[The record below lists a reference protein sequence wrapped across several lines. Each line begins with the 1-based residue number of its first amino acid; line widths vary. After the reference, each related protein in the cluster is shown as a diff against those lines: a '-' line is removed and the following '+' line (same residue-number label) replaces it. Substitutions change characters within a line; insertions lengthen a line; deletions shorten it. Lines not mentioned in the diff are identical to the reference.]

1 MPQRHSTV
9 TSRHQLWQ
17 DAAAFVAEH
26 HSRPLDLDEVAR
38 ALFTSRR
45 QLQRVFEECGKT
57 SFRSYLHAVRMDEA
71 ARLLA
76 TSPLTV
82 RAIAERVG
90 YGQPAQF
97 AKAFR
102 RHHGMS
108 PSEHRARRQVRSHTD
123 ERTHM
128 LAVAA

>member
-1 MPQRHSTV
+1 MPQRQSTV
-9 TSRHQLWQ
+9 SSRQQLWE
-17 DAAAFVAEH
+17 DASAFVLENH
-26 HSRPLDLDEVAR
+26 GRPLDLDEVAR

-57 SFRSYLHAVRMDEA
+57 SFRSHLHAVRMHEA
-71 ARLLA
+71 ARLLG

-82 RAIAERVG
+82 RSIAERVG

-108 PSEHRARRQVRSHTD
+108 PSEFRARERSQYYA
-123 ERTHM
+123 EQRGPL
-128 LAVAA
+128 LAIAA